1 MYVHIL
7 PIKSVNKEILH
18 CCMVFIT
25 SVQRTSQGLYLFLK
39 LWNASSRQGAG
50 NIYELPPKAV
60 SYRTRGVLWYREVSG
75 EKIFK
80 AALCLNS
87 ERQRLSLAGAV
98 TDCPHSG

>member
-1 MYVHIL
+1 MNVHIL

-18 CCMVFIT
+18 CCMVF
-25 SVQRTSQGLYLFLK
+25 VQWTSQGLYLFLK
-39 LWNASSRQGAG
+39 LLNASRQGAG

-60 SYRTRGVLWYREVSG
+60 SYRTRGALWYRKVSG